1 MNAIAASELACVPSA
16 IPAAARQ
23 AHLAL
28 ARELLE
34 VRAEERVTLP
44 DGYAIR
50 FLPDDLE
57 AVARFV
63 ENERRCCPFLTFALT
78 LDPDYGPLWLRMT
91 GPTGTRAVL
100 DAELNPKAG
109 GCGCK

>member
-1 MNAIAASELACVPSA
+1 MNAIESPELACVRSA
-16 IPAAARQ
+16 IPAAARE
-23 AHLAL
+23 AHFTL
-28 ARELLE
+28 ARELLDT
-34 VRAEERVTLP
+34 RAEERVTLP

-50 FLPDDLE
+50 FLPDALE

-78 LDPDYGPLWLRMT
+78 LDPGCGPLWLRMT
-91 GPTGTRAVL
+91 GPTGTRSVL
-100 DAELNPKAG
+100 DAELKLNAR